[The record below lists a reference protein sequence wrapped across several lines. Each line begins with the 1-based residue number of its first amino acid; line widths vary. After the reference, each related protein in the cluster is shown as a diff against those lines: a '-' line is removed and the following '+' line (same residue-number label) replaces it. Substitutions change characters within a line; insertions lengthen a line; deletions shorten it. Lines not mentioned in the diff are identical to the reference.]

1 MKRLLLTMPLVL
13 VLAACPKG
21 DDENAQVPEDT
32 IARDTTPL
40 NLDSVAAALPPPA
53 PDTFTRPKP
62 ETPRTQGT
70 RYQMAPPAL
79 MAAVEREQAF
89 SNFCYREFGLKS
101 DPRLYG
107 GVAMLVTVG
116 RNGVTAARVAADSW
130 SSSSGKA
137 VNECL
142 NERAASAWKV
152 SPTEVRPGT
161 YQVDLRFTG
170 GTG

>member
-1 MKRLLLTMPLVL
+1 MNRLLLATPLVL
-13 VLAACPKG
+13 VLLACPKD
-21 DDENAQVPEDT
+21 DDENAVPVDT

-40 NLDSVAAALPPPA
+40 NLDSIATALPPAA
-53 PDTFTRPKP
+53 PDTFTPPKLDTRPA
-62 ETPRTQGT
+62 QSS
-70 RYQMAPPAL
+70 RYPSAPAPL
-79 MAAVEREQAF
+79 MDAVEREQAF

-101 DPRLYG
+101 DPRLRG
-107 GVAMLVTVG
+107 GVAMVVTVG

-142 NERAASAWKV
+142 NERAANAWKI
-152 SPTEVRPGT
+152 SPGEVRPGT

-170 GTG
+170 GT

>member
-1 MKRLLLTMPLVL
+1 MNRLLLAASLVL
-13 VLAACPKG
+13 ALAACPK
-21 DDENAQVPEDT
+21 DDDREVQAADT
-32 IARDTTPL
+32 IARDTTPA
-40 NLDSVAAALPPPA
+40 NLSEVTTALPPPA
-53 PDTFTRPKP
+53 PDTFTPPKP
-62 ETPRTQGT
+62 QPREVVT
-70 RYQMAPPAL
+70 RYATAPAAL
-79 MAAVEREQAF
+79 MEAVERERAF

-116 RNGVTAARVAADSW
+116 RNGVTAARVADDTW

-142 NERAASAWKV
+142 NQRAAEAWKI
-152 SPTEVRPGT
+152 SSGEVPAGT

-170 GTG
+170 GT

>member
-1 MKRLLLTMPLVL
+1 MKRLLLAVPLAFVL
-13 VLAACPKG
+13 SACPK
-21 DDENAQVPEDT
+21 DDDRSAVPVDT
-32 IARDTTPL
+32 IPRDTTPL
-40 NLDSVAAALPPPA
+40 ALDSIATTLPPPA
-53 PDTFTRPKP
+53 PDTFTRPKL
-62 ETPRTQGT
+62 ETQQPRT
-70 RYQMAPPAL
+70 RYPAAPAAL
-79 MAAVEREQAF
+79 TEAVEREQAF

-101 DPRLYG
+101 DPRLRG

-142 NERAASAWKV
+142 NERAVNAWKV
-152 SPTEVRPGT
+152 SPGEIPSGT

-170 GTG
+170 GT

>member
-1 MKRLLLTMPLVL
+1 MNRLLLATPLILVL
-13 VLAACPKG
+13 VACPK
-21 DDENAQVPEDT
+21 DDENAQAPVDT
-32 IARDTTPL
+32 IARDTTTRDLSSIAP
-40 NLDSVAAALPPPA
+40 DIPPAA
-53 PDTFTRPKP
+53 PDTFTPPKP
-62 ETPRTQGT
+62 EPRPQAT
-70 RYQMAPPAL
+70 RYPVAPAAL
-79 MAAVEREQAF
+79 MEAVEREQAF

-101 DPRLYG
+101 DPRLRG

-142 NERAASAWKV
+142 NERAANAWKV
-152 SPTEVRPGT
+152 AAGEIRPGT

-170 GTG
+170 GT

>member
-1 MKRLLLTMPLVL
+1 MNRLLLAASLVL
-13 VLAACPKG
+13 ALAACPK
-21 DDENAQVPEDT
+21 DDDRDVQAADT
-32 IARDTTPL
+32 ITRDTTRADLSQVTP
-40 NLDSVAAALPPPA
+40 ALPPPA
-53 PDTFTRPKP
+53 ADTFTRPKRQ
-62 ETPRTQGT
+62 PRTVVT
-70 RYQMAPPAL
+70 RYAAAPAPL
-79 MAAVEREQAF
+79 MEAVERERAF

-116 RNGVTAARVAADSW
+116 RNGVTAARVADDTW

-142 NERAASAWKV
+142 NQRAAEAWKIAAG
-152 SPTEVRPGT
+152 EVPPGT

-170 GTG
+170 GT

>member
-1 MKRLLLTMPLVL
+1 MKNLLLATPLL
-13 VLAACPKG
+13 IALIACPK
-21 DDENAQVPEDT
+21 DDDREQVPVDT
-32 IARDTTPL
+32 IARDTTPI
-40 NLDSVAAALPPPA
+40 NLDTLATALPPPA
-53 PDTFTRPKP
+53 PDTFTPPKLEQP
-62 ETPRTQGT
+62 ATPRT
-70 RYQMAPPAL
+70 RYSVAPGPL

-101 DPRLYG
+101 DPRLRG

-130 SSSSGKA
+130 SSSTGKS

-142 NERAASAWKV
+142 NERAANAWKIT
-152 SPTEVRPGT
+152 PGEVPPGT

-170 GTG
+170 GT

>member
-1 MKRLLLTMPLVL
+1 MKRLILAAPLVL
-13 VLAACPKG
+13 ILVACPKD
-21 DDENAQVPEDT
+21 DDENAQVPVDT
-32 IARDTTPL
+32 VARDTTPTNL
-40 NLDSVAAALPPPA
+40 NDIATTLPPVA
-53 PDTFTRPKP
+53 PDTFTPPKVERP
-62 ETPRTQGT
+62 QAS
-70 RYQMAPPAL
+70 RYPSAPAEL

-101 DPRLYG
+101 DPRLRG

-130 SSSSGKA
+130 SSSSGKP

-142 NERAASAWKV
+142 NERAANAWKV
-152 SPTEVRPGT
+152 SPSEVRPGT

-170 GTG
+170 GT

>member
-1 MKRLLLTMPLVL
+1 MKRLLLATPLVL
-13 VLAACPKG
+13 VLAACPK
-21 DDENAQVPEDT
+21 DDDRNAQVPVDT

-40 NLDSVAAALPPPA
+40 NLDSISTSLPPAA
-53 PDTFTRPKP
+53 PDTFTPPKLDTRPP
-62 ETPRTQGT
+62 QTT
-70 RYQMAPPAL
+70 RYATAPAPL
-79 MAAVEREQAF
+79 MEAVEREQAF

-101 DPRLYG
+101 DPRLRG

-116 RNGVTAARVAADSW
+116 RNGVSAARVAADSW

-142 NERAASAWKV
+142 NERAANAWKV
-152 SPTEVRPGT
+152 AAGEVRPGT

-170 GTG
+170 GT

>member
-1 MKRLLLTMPLVL
+1 MKRLLLATPLL
-13 VLAACPKG
+13 VALIACPK
-21 DDENAQVPEDT
+21 DDDREQVPVDT
-32 IARDTTPL
+32 IARDTTRIS
-40 NLDSVAAALPPPA
+40 LDTVATALPPPA
-53 PDTFTRPKP
+53 PDTFTPPKLEQP
-62 ETPRTQGT
+62 ATART
-70 RYQMAPPAL
+70 RYATAPAPL

-101 DPRLYG
+101 DPRLRG

-130 SSSSGKA
+130 SSSTGKS

-142 NERAASAWKV
+142 NERAANAWKIT
-152 SPTEVRPGT
+152 PGEVPAGT

-170 GTG
+170 GT